1 MRRNGIRVKIAAIT
15 SILLASMVASVITLG
30 GNYAYALNYRPV
42 EFIKTVDDTTLQFTF
57 ALAIDNEGRVI
68 VTDTA
73 AGKVYIIK
81 KEDDGWRLLGSFDR
95 SSAVDLGIDS
105 NGNLVVLTHV
115 HPFSAVYVYKL
126 TYDGSGNLASADIV
140 KQLDGSGTGMF
151 RHPHGLAVHTV
162 DGNDYILI
170 GDNQSRRVQVYDS
183 NLNLLFSF
191 NNAEVY
197 DSSNNKVGDVVNGS
211 SLGNPEPSIHD
222 VKVGKD
228 NTIMVA
234 YKAGIIGIYRIDYVN
249 NEVERVLNIGEHG
262 TALGY
267 FNEPRGVAYDA
278 LNDYLIV
285 SDNLNHR
292 IQVFN
297 YSSLHDGVNEPLFY
311 FGSGVAGDGERQ
323 LNTPRKI
330 LLHDNRLYVAD
341 GSNGRIVILELDDM
355 IPNDAD
361 KPSIEPLEPSEWYAF
376 SSHRELFQLSARL
389 AYTKMIEQGMD
400 EDVAVRT
407 ALEIPAKALE
417 YVLVY
422 IRTLP
427 ENARLNIPWAS
438 HLKGD
443 ALVVRDTPIIFGT
456 PVDRQVVYNAGCTIG
471 KPGSTGISDPREYHA
486 PPVQVGDAL
495 YCSTMAI
502 VRSGLEV
509 GIGANSVSA
518 YFIDPDGNERDVYY
532 VDSAGFHTGIRNM
545 SINGNSP
552 FFYLPFAINIDK
564 EGQWKLVNTYS
575 ISGREVARI
584 ELPFHVGN
592 TYSFNSR
599 AELLD
604 AIRAALSNSGLTNE
618 EVNTIIE
625 NIGTE
630 MISVLPESGVI
641 KLQFKKGSVYAL
653 GLVMPHDPP
662 LNLNENIQVIV
673 LYASLGS
680 PITINDLH
688 VYAIKPSNIII
699 PIKDWNWF
707 PGTIPPFFFWI
718 SPAVTVDEAGTWQI
732 VSDFTTNDGNTSTV
746 VLSLDAT
753 FSVVPESIIGVLGV
767 ALGSFAVLAYRLRR
781 IKK

>member
-1 MRRNGIRVKIAAIT
+1 MATRMNGVAYTLIA
-15 SILLASMVASVITLG
+15 SLLASILVVSMNSV
-30 GNYAYALNYRPV
+30 YALNYRPIESV
-42 EFIKTVDDTTLQFTF
+42 KVVDGTALRFTYGIT
-57 ALAIDNEGRVI
+57 IDNEGRVI

-73 AGKVYIIK
+73 AQKIYVLK
-81 KEDDGWRLLGSFDR
+81 KNDDGSWKLLGSLDR
-95 SSAVDLGIDS
+95 RSAVDLGIDS
-105 NGNLVVLTHV
+105 NGDLVVLTHV
-115 HPFSAVYVYKL
+115 HPDGAIYVYRL
-126 TYDGSGNLASADIV
+126 HYDDSGMLEKAEILRQLNSIGDGGSIR
-140 KQLDGSGTGMF
+140 F

-170 GDNQSRRVQVYDS
+170 GDNNSRRVQVYDS

-197 DSSNNKVGDVVNGS
+197 DSNGNRLGDVVNGS
-211 SLGNPEPSIHD
+211 TLNSSIHD

-234 YKAGIIGIYRIDYVN
+234 YKAGVIGIYEIDYSSRSVTK
-249 NEVERVLNIGEHG
+249 VLNIGEHG

-278 LNDYLIV
+278 SNDYLIV

-292 IQVFN
+292 LQVFE
-297 YSSLHDGVNEPLFY
+297 YSSLHDGINEPLFY

-330 LLHDNRLYVAD
+330 ILHDDKLYVAD
-341 GSNGRIVILELDDM
+341 GSNGRIVILELDES
-355 IPNDAD
+355 IPNDID
-361 KPSIEPLEPSEWYAF
+361 RPTMEPIEPSEWYRF
-376 SSHRELFQLSARL
+376 SDHREMFQLSARL

-400 EDVAVRT
+400 EDIAVRT
-407 ALEIPAKALE
+407 ALEIPARALE

-427 ENARLNIPWAS
+427 ENARLNIPWSS

-443 ALVVRDTPIIFGT
+443 ALVVKDYPNVFGT
-456 PVDRQVVYNAGCTIG
+456 TIERDVVYNAGCTIG

-486 PPVQVGDAL
+486 PPALVGATL

-509 GIGANSVSA
+509 GIGANSTSA
-518 YFIDPDGNERDVYY
+518 YFIDPDGNIRDVYY
-532 VDSAGFHTGIRNM
+532 VSRDGFHTGISNM
-545 SINGNSP
+545 SIDSRSTW
-552 FFYLPFAINIDK
+552 FYLPFAIDIDK
-564 EGQWKLVNTYS
+564 EGIWRLVNTYS
-575 ISGREVARI
+575 NSDREVARI
-584 ELPFHVGN
+584 DIPFHVGN

-599 AELLD
+599 EGLLNVI
-604 AIRAALSNSGLTNE
+604 ANALSNTGFTDE
-618 EVNTIIE
+618 EVSTIMS
-625 NIGTE
+625 NIRAE
-630 MISVLPESGVI
+630 DVSRLPESGI
-641 KLQFKKGSVYAL
+641 ITLKFKKGSAYAL

-662 LNLNENIQVIV
+662 LNLNEQVQVIV

-688 VYAIKPSNIII
+688 VYAIKPSGAM
-699 PIKDWNWF
+699 PIQSWDWY
-707 PGTIPPFFFWI
+707 PGTIPSFFLWI
-718 SPAVTVDEAGTWQI
+718 SPAITVDEAGSWQI

-753 FSVVPESIIGVLGV
+753 FNVVPESIIGVLGV
-767 ALGSFAVLAYRLRR
+767 AVGSFAILAYRLRS
-781 IKK
+781 KK

>member
-42 EFIKTVDDTTLQFTF
+42 EFIKTVDGTTLIFTYGIT
-57 ALAIDNEGRVI
+57 IDNEGRVI

-73 AGKVYIIK
+73 AQKVYVLK
-81 KEDDGWRLLGSFDR
+81 NDDGSWRLLGSFDR
-95 SSAVDLGIDS
+95 RSAVDLGIDS

-115 HPFSAVYVYKL
+115 HPEGAIYVYEL
-126 TYDGSGNLASADIV
+126 TYDGSGNLVSADIV
-140 KQLDGSGTGMF
+140 KQLNSIAPDGSIRF

-211 SLGNPEPSIHD
+211 ALNSSIHD

-249 NEVERVLNIGEHG
+249 KGVERLLNIGEHG

-278 LNDYLIV
+278 SNDYLIV

-361 KPSIEPLEPSEWYAF
+361 KPSIEPLEPSEWY
-376 SSHRELFQLSARL
+376 
-389 AYTKMIEQGMD
+389 K
-400 EDVAVRT
+400 
-407 ALEIPAKALE
+407 
-417 YVLVY
+417 
-422 IRTLP
+422 
-427 ENARLNIPWAS
+427 
-438 HLKGD
+438 
-443 ALVVRDTPIIFGT
+443 
-456 PVDRQVVYNAGCTIG
+456 
-471 KPGSTGISDPREYHA
+471 
-486 PPVQVGDAL
+486 
-495 YCSTMAI
+495 
-502 VRSGLEV
+502 
-509 GIGANSVSA
+509 
-518 YFIDPDGNERDVYY
+518 
-532 VDSAGFHTGIRNM
+532 
-545 SINGNSP
+545 
-552 FFYLPFAINIDK
+552 
-564 EGQWKLVNTYS
+564 YS
-575 ISGREVARI
+575 R
-584 ELPFHVGN
+584 P
-592 TYSFNSR
+592 
-599 AELLD
+599 
-604 AIRAALSNSGLTNE
+604 
-618 EVNTIIE
+618 
-625 NIGTE
+625 
-630 MISVLPESGVI
+630 
-641 KLQFKKGSVYAL
+641 
-653 GLVMPHDPP
+653 
-662 LNLNENIQVIV
+662 
-673 LYASLGS
+673 
-680 PITINDLH
+680 
-688 VYAIKPSNIII
+688 
-699 PIKDWNWF
+699 
-707 PGTIPPFFFWI
+707 
-718 SPAVTVDEAGTWQI
+718 
-732 VSDFTTNDGNTSTV
+732 
-746 VLSLDAT
+746 
-753 FSVVPESIIGVLGV
+753 
-767 ALGSFAVLAYRLRR
+767 
-781 IKK
+781 

>member
-1 MRRNGIRVKIAAIT
+1 MSRNLIRVKITTIII
-15 SILLASMVASVITLG
+15 SILLASMVVSVITLG

-42 EFIKTVDDTTLQFTF
+42 EFIKTVDGTTLQSTYS
-57 ALAIDNEGRVI
+57 LAIDNEDRLI

-73 AGKVYIIK
+73 ANKVYIIK

-95 SSAVDLGIDS
+95 RSAVDLGIDS

-126 TYDGSGNLASADIV
+126 TYDESGNLVSADIV
-140 KQLDGSGTGMF
+140 KELDGSGTGMF

-170 GDNQSRRVQVYDS
+170 GDNGSRRVQVYDS

-211 SLGNPEPSIHD
+211 TLNSSIHD

-234 YKAGIIGIYRIDYVN
+234 YKAGIIGIYRIDYSSMR
-249 NEVERVLNIGEHG
+249 VERLLNVGEHG

-278 LNDYLIV
+278 RNDYLIV

-292 IQVFN
+292 LQVFE
-297 YSSLHDGVNEPLFY
+297 YSLLHDGVNEPLFY

-330 LLHDNRLYVAD
+330 ILHDDRLYVAD

-355 IPNDAD
+355 IPNDID
-361 KPSIEPLEPSEWYAF
+361 KPSIEPLEPSEWYKY
-376 SSHRELFQLSARL
+376 SDHREMFQISARL

-443 ALVVRDTPIIFGT
+443 VLVVSDRPIVFGT

-486 PPVQVGDAL
+486 PPVEVGDAL

-518 YFIDPDGNERDVYY
+518 YFIDPDGIERDVYY
-532 VDSAGFHTGIRNM
+532 VDSAGFHTGIRDM

-564 EGQWKLVNTYS
+564 EGEWMLVNTYS

-584 ELPFHVGN
+584 EIPFHVGN

-604 AIRAALSNSGLTNE
+604 AIKAALSNSGLTDE
-618 EVNTIIE
+618 EVNTII
-625 NIGTE
+625 GS
-630 MISVLPESGVI
+630 ISPDMVSMLPESGVI
-641 KLQFKKGSVYAL
+641 KMQLKKGSAYAL

-662 LNLNENIQVIV
+662 LNLNENIHVIV

-688 VYAIKPSNIII
+688 VYAIKPSNTIM
-699 PIKDWNWF
+699 PIQSWDWH
-707 PGTIPPFFFWI
+707 PGTIPPFFLWI
-718 SPAVTVDEAGTWQI
+718 SPPITVDEAGTWQI
-732 VSDFTTNDGNTSTV
+732 ISDFTTNDGNASTI
-746 VLSLDAT
+746 VLSLDTT
-753 FSVVPESIIGVLGV
+753 FNVVPESIIGVLGV
-767 ALGSFAVLAYRLRR
+767 ALGSFAILAYRLRR

>member
-1 MRRNGIRVKIAAIT
+1 MSKNGIRVKIATIA
-15 SILLASMVASVITLG
+15 SMLLASMIVSVITLG
-30 GNYAYALNYRPV
+30 GNYAYALNYKPV
-42 EFIKTVDDTTLQFTF
+42 EFIKTVDDTTLQFTY
-57 ALAIDNEGRVI
+57 ALAIDNDGRLI

-73 AGKVYIIK
+73 AEKVYIIK
-81 KEDDGWRLLGSFDR
+81 KDNNDGWRLLGSFDR
-95 SSAVDLGIDS
+95 RSAVDLGIDS
-105 NGNLVVLTHV
+105 NGNLVILTHV
-115 HPFSAVYVYKL
+115 HPQSAVYVYEL
-126 TYDGSGNLASADIV
+126 NYDESGNLASANII

-151 RHPHGLAVHTV
+151 KHPHGLTVHTV

-197 DSSNNKVGDVVNGS
+197 DSSNNKIGDVVNGS
-211 SLGNPEPSIHD
+211 TLNSSIHD

-234 YKAGIIGIYRIDYVN
+234 YKAGVIGIYQIDYSSMSVTK
-249 NEVERVLNIGEHG
+249 VLNIGEHG

-278 LNDYLIV
+278 SNDYLIV

-292 IQVFN
+292 LQVFE
-297 YSSLHDGVNEPLFY
+297 YSSLSDGINQPLFY

-330 LLHDNRLYVAD
+330 ILHDNKLYVAD
-341 GSNGRIVILELDDM
+341 GSNGRIVILELDEN
-355 IPNDAD
+355 IHNDID
-361 KPSIEPLEPSEWYAF
+361 KPTLEPIEPSEWYKY
-376 SSHRELFQLSARL
+376 SDHREMFQLSARI

-407 ALEIPAKALE
+407 ALEIPARALE

-427 ENARLNIPWAS
+427 EGARLNIPWSS

-443 ALVVRDTPIIFGT
+443 ALVVKDYPNVFGT
-456 PVDRQVVYNAGCTIG
+456 TIERDVVYNAGCTIG

-486 PPVQVGDAL
+486 PPALVGDTL

-509 GIGANSVSA
+509 GIGANSTSA
-518 YFIDPDGNERDVYY
+518 YFIDPDGNIRDVYY
-532 VDSAGFHTGIRNM
+532 VNKDGFHTGISNM
-545 SINGNSP
+545 SIDSRSTW
-552 FFYLPFAINIDK
+552 FYLPFAIDIDK
-564 EGQWKLVNTYS
+564 EGEWRLVNIYS
-575 ISGREVARI
+575 NSDGEVARI
-584 ELPFHVGN
+584 EIPFYVGN

-599 AELLD
+599 EGLLN
-604 AIRAALSNSGLTNE
+604 AIANALSNTGFTDE
-618 EVNTIIE
+618 EVSTIMS
-625 NIGTE
+625 NIRAE
-630 MISVLPESGVI
+630 DVSRLPESGI
-641 KLQFKKGSVYAL
+641 IILQFKKGSAYAL

-662 LNLNENIQVIV
+662 LNLNEQVQVIV

-680 PITINDLH
+680 PTTINDLH
-688 VYAIKPSNIII
+688 VYAIKPSGDIM
-699 PIKDWNWF
+699 PIQSWDWY
-707 PGTIPPFFFWI
+707 PETIPSFFFWI
-718 SPAVTVDEAGTWQI
+718 SPPITVDEVGSWQI

-746 VLSLDAT
+746 VLSLDTT

-767 ALGSFAVLAYRLRR
+767 ALGSFAILAYRLR
-781 IKK
+781 KSQK